1 MEYDYIKEKTPPVR
15 EDRLG
20 SCGVFG
26 GTCCGLSNQSQKGCL
41 NTLKRTFS
49 QTQGCQLNLSLA
61 ILNTIRDSVII
72 VHGPL
77 GCGGGSSIFS
87 AGLTRNLQR
96 MRDPGASGLVWINT
110 NLDET
115 DVIKGGEQ
123 KLKEAILYADRELRP
138 SSIIIV
144 NSCVPALIGDD
155 IDAIVAEVQPEVN
168 AKVMPVH
175 CEGFKTKIM
184 ASAYDSVYHGILRHM
199 IREPDETTRVNETD
213 LEKMKVKYRIS
224 RTVNVFNVSSM
235 SRTDETELA
244 RIIKGLDLNVN
255 FFPCYAHPNDFDR
268 INEAALNVSICA
280 THDDYFSG
288 HLKEKY
294 GIPFIIDTIP
304 IGIKNTNRWILE
316 IAKFFEIEESAEK
329 LIATE
334 TRALE
339 EALVPYRQALTGKR
353 VFLTGG
359 EIRIFATANLFENLG
374 MKVIGFKSYHYDHFV
389 DGLLDNVTDKENVSI
404 SVGVGQPFEQVNVI
418 NKLKPDIFVGHSG
431 TNGVA
436 AKQGI
441 PVFPI
446 FGQTAN
452 YMGYSGV
459 FEVARRLNR
468 ILKNPSFNRNLSENT
483 ELPYFKDWFEK
494 DAFSYIAGGQDV

>member
-244 RIIKGLDLNVN
+244 D
-255 FFPCYAHPNDFDR
+255 
-268 INEAALNVSICA
+268 
-280 THDDYFSG
+280 
-288 HLKEKY
+288 
-294 GIPFIIDTIP
+294 
-304 IGIKNTNRWILE
+304 
-316 IAKFFEIEESAEK
+316 
-329 LIATE
+329 
-334 TRALE
+334 
-339 EALVPYRQALTGKR
+339 
-353 VFLTGG
+353 G
-359 EIRIFATANLFENLG
+359 E
-374 MKVIGFKSYHYDHFV
+374 D
-389 DGLLDNVTDKENVSI
+389 
-404 SVGVGQPFEQVNVI
+404 
-418 NKLKPDIFVGHSG
+418 
-431 TNGVA
+431 
-436 AKQGI
+436 
-441 PVFPI
+441 
-446 FGQTAN
+446 
-452 YMGYSGV
+452 
-459 FEVARRLNR
+459 
-468 ILKNPSFNRNLSENT
+468 
-483 ELPYFKDWFEK
+483 
-494 DAFSYIAGGQDV
+494 